1 MCFNKFGRLS
11 LVAAAIASLPAF
23 ALAQSTITVYGVADS
38 AIRYGNGLDAGN
50 AASNG
55 TSQAITSGT
64 NTTSRLGWRG
74 TEDLGGGWRATFNFE
89 SGLNLQAGTTAST
102 TKLFDRASVIGLSG
116 PWGGVTLGRQTTV
129 LADAVGPVDPLGSR
143 FASYNPNVGIAGLS
157 SPRLGIEYGP
167 AGSSSGSYRLDT
179 SAKYTVNIDK
189 LRLSAMTTL
198 ADKPATSKLGS
209 SGVGALYDAGDW
221 QATLAYA
228 EFTSATNLKLTGTLG
243 GISAKV
249 GPVTLKATYG
259 QSTAN
264 TSATAKTEHDTYG
277 LGVVWPVTGNVD
289 LVLTHYKVDRA
300 RTGQADDGFDRSI
313 AFAEYKLSS
322 RSLVYLEADNTRW
335 RGGYQGAGNKSRASG
350 LALGVKH
357 TF

>member
-1 MCFNKFGRLS
+1 MGFKKIGRVGL
-11 LVAAAIASLPAF
+11 AAAAVVSLPVIGH
-23 ALAQSTITVYGVADS
+23 AQSSVTIYGVADA
-38 AIRYGNGLDAGN
+38 AIRFADGVDAGN
-50 AASNG
+50 AANNRS
-55 TSQAITSGT
+55 TQAITSGT
-64 NTTSRLGWRG
+64 NTTSRFGWRG

-89 SGLNLQAGTTAST
+89 SGLNMQSGTTASS

-129 LADAVGPVDPLGSR
+129 LADAVGPVDPLSSR
-143 FASYNPNVGIAGLS
+143 FAGYNPNVGIAGLS
-157 SPRLGIEYGP
+157 APRLGIEYGP
-167 AGSSSGSYRLDT
+167 AGSSSGSYRLD
-179 SAKYTVNIDK
+179 SSIKYTVSIDK
-189 LRLSAMTTL
+189 LRLSVMTTL
-198 ADKPATSKLGS
+198 ADKPASSKLGS
-209 SGVGALYDAGDW
+209 SGVGAFYDGGNW

-228 EFTSATNLKLTGTLG
+228 EFLSAANLKLTGTMG
-243 GISAKV
+243 GVSAKV
-249 GPVTLKATYG
+249 GPATLKASYG
-259 QSTAN
+259 QSTAD

-277 LGVVWPVTGNVD
+277 LGVVWPLTGDVD

-313 AFAEYKLSS
+313 AFAEYKLSK
-322 RSLVYLEADNTRW
+322 RSLVYLEADSTRW

>member
-1 MCFNKFGRLS
+1 MCFNKSGRLG
-11 LVAAAIASLPAF
+11 LIAAAVASMPAV
-23 ALAQSTITVYGVADS
+23 ALAQSNITVYGVADS
-38 AIRYGNGLDAGN
+38 AIRFADGLDAGN
-50 AASNG
+50 AASSR

-74 TEDLGGGWRATFNFE
+74 NEDLGGGWRATFNFE
-89 SGLNLQAGTTAST
+89 SGLNLQSGTTANA

-129 LADAVGPVDPLGSR
+129 LADAVGPVDPLSSR
-143 FASYNPNVGIAGLS
+143 FASFNPNIGIAGLS

-167 AGSSSGSYRLDT
+167 AGSSSGSYRLDG
-179 SAKYTVNIDK
+179 SIKYTVSVDK

-209 SGVGALYDAGDW
+209 SGVGAFYDGGSW

-228 EFTSATNLKLTGTLG
+228 EFLSANNLKLTGTMG
-243 GISAKV
+243 GVSAKV
-249 GPVTLKATYG
+249 GRATLKASYG

-264 TSATAKTEHDTYG
+264 TSATARTEHDTYG
-277 LGVVWPVTGNVD
+277 LGVVWPVAPKVD

-313 AFAEYKLSS
+313 AFAEYKLSN
-322 RSLVYLEADNTRW
+322 RSQIYLEADTTHW
-335 RGGYQGAGNKSRASG
+335 RGNYQGASNKSRASG
-350 LALGVKH
+350 LSLGVKH